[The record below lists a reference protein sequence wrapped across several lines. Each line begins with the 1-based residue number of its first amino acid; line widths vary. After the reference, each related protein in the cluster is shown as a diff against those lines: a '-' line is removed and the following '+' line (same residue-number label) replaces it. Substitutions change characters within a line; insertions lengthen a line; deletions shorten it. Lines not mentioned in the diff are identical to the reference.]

1 MRTSRRVHL
10 PAHLQDLGSP
20 GIELAS
26 VPSCCRKGGCPT
38 LSHVISKPQ
47 GFSSPRA
54 GTPYPHSQVLGL
66 GFPLSVERVGGTG
79 HLRYQ
84 LEDLQALGGS
94 ENILVP
100 LSFALYQGRGPLFP
114 WANRPP
120 FITPSLIGSLGLA
133 LAPSLPPLLCF
144 VS

>member
-26 VPSCCRKGGCPT
+26 VPSGCHKGGCPT
-38 LSHVISKPQ
+38 LSHMISKPQ

-66 GFPLSVERVGGTG
+66 GFPRKGGTG
-79 HLRYQ
+79 HPRHQ

-100 LSFALYQGRGPLFP
+100 LSFVLYQGRGPLFP

-120 FITPSLIGSLGLA
+120 FITTSPIGSLGLTRE
-133 LAPSLPPLLCF
+133 PTLPPLLCF